1 MATFDQLPAEQR
13 AILELVI
20 QRRQSY
26 SDLADMLGMPTA
38 RVRQLARAV
47 GMPSMSARSL

>member
-1 MATFDQLPAEQR
+1 MATFDGLSAEQR

-26 SDLADMLGMPTA
+26 GDLADMLGGTDA
-38 RVRQLARAV
+38 EADH
-47 GMPSMSARSL
+47 